1 MQAGVPMEHNRM
13 KGLDGLRAIAII
25 GVILF
30 HLYPYDVVGG
40 YVGVCLFFV
49 LSGFLVAYRSFWD
62 MSNMNFSMFRFYGKR
77 LLRIYPGL
85 FFMVFASCGGF
96 YLISPEILGGK
107 RPEILSIF
115 LGYNNWW
122 QLLRDSSYF
131 ARISGQTPF
140 LHIWSLAIEL
150 QFYLVYPLFF
160 YLFLWLV
167 KKIRKQGALWIL
179 VMGSLLAAVYMA
191 NRYMAGADVGRLYYG
206 TDTRMFSFLLG
217 VCGGYF
223 KISTRQDTE
232 LPFRWIYNV
241 CYVIALGLLVV
252 AYGWMNGEASW
263 TYIGGLQLMSLLFL
277 VMILLTAD
285 ERLAIGRVMDIAPLR
300 WLGSRSY
307 EIYLWHYPIVFYLHY
322 RKWMQRPECV
332 AVGILLSLLLAEWT
346 YWGTRIFIKHQFPKL
361 FGKIVFFLCSV
372 VMILAMG
379 VGIVGVARAPRHEL
393 SDVELLRQ
401 ELEESRRAVEKQKK
415 QQEEAPAEGTEAAT
429 VEEQPTSGYIDGES
443 VVDLNSVT
451 IIGDSVLLSASE
463 ELMELMP
470 NARIDAKESRQ
481 LTDAI
486 EIINKMKDEGTLGTT
501 VVIALGTNG
510 YFREDTGQALINAIG
525 SDRNIYWVNVYGE
538 HLEWQYKTNGTIRSL
553 SRNNPN
559 VELISW
565 VKLIRANQDWLY
577 EDGIHVEKA
586 GQEAYAGM
594 IYNELVEHVK

>member
-1 MQAGVPMEHNRM
+1 MEHNRM

-49 LSGFLVAYRSFWD
+49 LSGFLVGYRSFLD

-96 YLISPEILGGK
+96 YLVSPEILGGK

-131 ARISGQTPF
+131 ARIAGQTPF

-179 VMGSLLAAVYMA
+179 VMGSLLMAVYMA

-277 VMILLTAD
+277 VMILMTAD

-332 AVGILLSLLLAEWT
+332 AAGIVLSLALAEWT
-346 YWGTRIFIKHQFPKL
+346 HWGTRIFIKHQFPKL

-372 VMILAMG
+372 VMILTMG

-415 QQEEAPAEGTEAAT
+415 QQEVPTEATEEAT
-429 VEEQPTSGYIDGES
+429 AEEQPASGYIDGES

-486 EIINKMKDEGTLGTT
+486 EIINQMKAEGTLGTT

-525 SDRNIYWVNVYGE
+525 SDRNIYWV
-538 HLEWQYKTNGTIRSL
+538 
-553 SRNNPN
+553 
-559 VELISW
+559 
-565 VKLIRANQDWLY
+565 
-577 EDGIHVEKA
+577 
-586 GQEAYAGM
+586 
-594 IYNELVEHVK
+594 

>member
-1 MQAGVPMEHNRM
+1 MEHNRM

-49 LSGFLVAYRSFWD
+49 LSGFLVGYRSFLD

-131 ARISGQTPF
+131 ARIAGQTPF

-217 VCGGYF
+217 V
-223 KISTRQDTE
+223 
-232 LPFRWIYNV
+232 
-241 CYVIALGLLVV
+241 
-252 AYGWMNGEASW
+252 
-263 TYIGGLQLMSLLFL
+263 
-277 VMILLTAD
+277 
-285 ERLAIGRVMDIAPLR
+285 
-300 WLGSRSY
+300 
-307 EIYLWHYPIVFYLHY
+307 
-322 RKWMQRPECV
+322 
-332 AVGILLSLLLAEWT
+332 
-346 YWGTRIFIKHQFPKL
+346 
-361 FGKIVFFLCSV
+361 
-372 VMILAMG
+372 
-379 VGIVGVARAPRHEL
+379 
-393 SDVELLRQ
+393 
-401 ELEESRRAVEKQKK
+401 
-415 QQEEAPAEGTEAAT
+415 
-429 VEEQPTSGYIDGES
+429 
-443 VVDLNSVT
+443 
-451 IIGDSVLLSASE
+451 
-463 ELMELMP
+463 
-470 NARIDAKESRQ
+470 
-481 LTDAI
+481 
-486 EIINKMKDEGTLGTT
+486 
-501 VVIALGTNG
+501 
-510 YFREDTGQALINAIG
+510 
-525 SDRNIYWVNVYGE
+525 
-538 HLEWQYKTNGTIRSL
+538 
-553 SRNNPN
+553 
-559 VELISW
+559 
-565 VKLIRANQDWLY
+565 
-577 EDGIHVEKA
+577 
-586 GQEAYAGM
+586 
-594 IYNELVEHVK
+594 

>member
-1 MQAGVPMEHNRM
+1 M

-49 LSGFLVAYRSFWD
+49 LSGFLVGYRSFYD
-62 MSNMNFSMFRFYGKR
+62 MSNMKFSMWRFYGKR
-77 LLRIYPGL
+77 ILRIYPGL
-85 FFMVFASCGGF
+85 FFMVFVSCGGF

-122 QLLRDSSYF
+122 QVLRDSSYF
-131 ARISGQTPF
+131 ARIAGQTPF

-167 KKIRKQGALWIL
+167 KKLRKKGAFWIL
-179 VMGSLLAAVYMA
+179 AMLTLLAAVYMA
-191 NRYMAGADVGRLYYG
+191 NRYMFGADVGRLYYG
-206 TDTRMFSFLLG
+206 TDTRIFSFLLG

-223 KISTRQDTE
+223 KISTKQDGV
-232 LPFRWIYNV
+232 LPLRWIYNICFV
-241 CYVIALGLLVV
+241 VALGLCVV
-252 AYGWMNGEASW
+252 AFGWMNGEASW

-277 VMILLTAD
+277 VMILMTAD
-285 ERLAIGRVMDIAPLR
+285 DRLSIGKLLDVAPLR

-322 RKWMQRPECV
+322 RKWMERPECI
-332 AVGILLSLLLAEWT
+332 AAGILLSLVLAEWT
-346 YWGTRIFIKHQFPKL
+346 HWWSRIFIKHQFPKL
-361 FGKIVFFLCSV
+361 FGKILFFLCSV
-372 VMILAMG
+372 AMILAMG

-393 SDVELLRQ
+393 SDVELLRR
-401 ELEESRRAVEKQKK
+401 ELDESRRAVEEQKRRQKK
-415 QQEEAPAEGTEAAT
+415 EETEAVVAEEA
-429 VEEQPTSGYIDGES
+429 PTSGYIDGEA
-443 VVDLNSVT
+443 VVDLESVT

-470 NARIDAKESRQ
+470 SARIDAKESRQ
-481 LTDAI
+481 LSDAI
-486 EIINKMKDEGTLGTT
+486 EIIQQMKDEGTLGTT

-510 YFREDTGQALINAIG
+510 YFREDSGQALVNAIG
-525 SDRNIYWVNVYGE
+525 SDHNIYWVNVYGE
-538 HLEWQYKTNGTIRSL
+538 HLEWQYRTNGTIRSL
-553 SRNNPN
+553 VRNNPN

-565 VKLIRANQDWLY
+565 VKLIRANQEWLY

-586 GQEAYAGM
+586 GQEAYARM
-594 IYNELVEHVK
+594 IYEELAEHIK